1 MSHGW
6 RRGPGSGLPG
16 VAILYHEADEAVNGA
31 SMKNRRTLASERVIE
46 GTGLHSGR
54 AVHMRLVPAAAGS
67 GITFVRADEGGVR
80 IPARLE
86 FAGPSFYAT
95 VLERDGSSVSTIEH
109 LMAALYALQVD
120 DLDVELDGPEVPI
133 LDGSS
138 KPFVDALLQAG
149 FAELDAPRSY
159 IHIVKPI
166 SVAHDDKTV
175 SVHPCP
181 EFRVTYAIDFDHPSL
196 GYQELT
202 ASLWRADQ
210 FVEKLAPARTFTF
223 EREIAALRARGLAQG
238 GSLDNAVVVGDAGIL
253 NPSLR
258 FRDEFVRHKMLDL
271 TGDLSLLGHPL
282 LGHVIAYRAGHD
294 LHARLARKIAAS
306 TESWFLAPWLEAE
319 AAAAEQG

>member
-1 MSHGW
+1 
-6 RRGPGSGLPG
+6 
-16 VAILYHEADEAVNGA
+16 
-31 SMKNRRTLASERVIE
+31 MKNRRTLASERVIE

-54 AVHMRLVPAAAGS
+54 TVRMRLVPAQAES
-67 GITFVRADEGGVR
+67 GIVFVRADERGAR

-86 FAGPSFYAT
+86 YAGPSFYAT
-95 VLERDGSSVSTIEH
+95 VLEKDGVSVSTIEH

-120 DLDVELDGPEVPI
+120 DLDVEIDGPEVPI

-138 KPFVDALLQAG
+138 KPFVDALLEAG
-149 FAELDAPRSY
+149 FREHDVPRSY
-159 IHIVKPI
+159 IHVVKPI
-166 SVAHDDKTV
+166 SVSHEEKSV
-175 SVHPCP
+175 SVHPCA
-181 EFRVTYAIDFDHPSL
+181 EYRITYAIDFDHPAL

-202 ASLWRADQ
+202 ASLWRAEQ

-223 EREIAALRARGLAQG
+223 EREIQALRARGLAQG

-258 FRDEFVRHKMLDL
+258 FTDEFVRHKMLDL

-282 LGHVIAYRAGHD
+282 LGHVVAYRAGHD

-306 TESWFLAPWLEAE
+306 TESWFLSPKLEAD
-319 AAAAEQG
+319 ALAAEQG